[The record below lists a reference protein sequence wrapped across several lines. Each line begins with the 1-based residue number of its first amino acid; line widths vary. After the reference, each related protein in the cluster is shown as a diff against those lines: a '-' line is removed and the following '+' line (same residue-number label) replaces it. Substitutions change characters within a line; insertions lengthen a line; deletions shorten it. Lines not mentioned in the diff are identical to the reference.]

1 VYLDLYKIDGTN
13 NLDSNPCFGDPN
25 TFPQFQEGLEIY
37 KSHVKQLV
45 NDNES
50 KTFYKFG
57 DGDYFFLKGQ
67 SVGSASPGK
76 RALSV
81 PYNQINHDKFI
92 SGAQLNDY
100 YTCEIYPEN
109 ISKFNEVIQKE
120 ISYPAEYAYGLVANR
135 WFFKEFGGKIGIL
148 GASEKLYLIQELLRR
163 QEYKDY
169 LGIDDFNDYI
179 HFPQKY
185 ACDDIDKVEEFV
197 GSQLKE
203 SDSDIFLLGVGHSK
217 SGILHKFK
225 EYKNAVYMDVGASID
240 AIAGCINVNRPFVGD
255 WTNYR
260 LKDFD
265 YSNIDYLKYSGKGK
279 EIVL

>member
-1 VYLDLYKIDGTN
+1 MYLDLYKIDGTN

-25 TFPQFQEGLEIY
+25 TFPQFQEGLEIF
-37 KSHVKQLV
+37 KSHMKQLV
-45 NDNES
+45 NDKES

-57 DGDYFFLKGQ
+57 DGDYYFLKGQ
-67 SVGSASPGK
+67 SIGSASPGK

-81 PYNQINHDKFI
+81 PYDQIDHDKFI
-92 SGAQLNDY
+92 NGAQLNDY

-135 WFFKEFGGKIGIL
+135 WFFKEFSGKIGII
-148 GASEKLYLIQELLRR
+148 GASEKLYLIQELLMR

-185 ACDDIDKVEEFV
+185 SCDDIDKVDEFV
-197 GSQLKE
+197 W
-203 SDSDIFLLGVGHSK
+203 
-217 SGILHKFK
+217 
-225 EYKNAVYMDVGASID
+225 N
-240 AIAGCINVNRPFVGD
+240 
-255 WTNYR
+255 
-260 LKDFD
+260 
-265 YSNIDYLKYSGKGK
+265 
-279 EIVL
+279 

>member
-1 VYLDLYKIDGTN
+1 MYLDKYKIEGTN
-13 NLDSNPCFGDPN
+13 NLDPHSCFGDPN
-25 TFPQFQEGLEIY
+25 TFPQFQEGLDIF
-37 KSHVKQLV
+37 KSHMKQLV
-45 NDNES
+45 DDKES

-57 DGDYFFLKGQ
+57 DGDYYFLKGE

-76 RALSV
+76 RALSL
-81 PYNQINHDKFI
+81 PYNQINHEQFI
-92 SGAQLNDY
+92 KGAQLNDY

-109 ISKFNEVIQKE
+109 ISKFNEVIQRE
-120 ISYPAEYAYGLVANR
+120 ISYPAEYSYGLVANK

-169 LGIDDFNDYI
+169 LGINDFNDYI

-185 ACDDIDKVEEFV
+185 ACDDIDMVGEFI
-197 GSQLKE
+197 GNQLKE
-203 SDSDIFLLGVGHSK
+203 SSSDIFLLGVGHAK
-217 SGILHKFK
+217 SGVLHKFK
-225 EYKNAVYMDVGASID
+225 DYKNAVYIDVGASID
-240 AIAGCINVNRPFVGD
+240 AVAGCINTTRPFVGD

-265 YSNIDYLKYSGKGK
+265 YSNIDYLRYTGKGK
-279 EIVL
+279 EIIL